1 MHWLPSRRLS
11 LCERPCIAPRSFC
24 RFFFSSRRRHTRC
37 SRDWSSDVCSSD
49 LATAGADGK
58 EPELDSHEKD
68 DSIHLTGKTFTAS
81 FTPEGW
87 LTRMEAAG
95 GVKGSREN
103 GNDADDFIADNAS
116 MELRPRRNEI
126 KELNLRGDVQL
137 KSKMEKTGESR
148 TLETSAL
155 LVQFAERN
163 KIGRAHV

>member
-1 MHWLPSRRLS
+1 MADKNGSR
-11 LCERPCIAPRSFC
+11 
-24 RFFFSSRRRHTRC
+24 
-37 SRDWSSDVCSSD
+37 
-49 LATAGADGK
+49 
-58 EPELDSHEKD
+58 
-68 DSIHLTGKTFTAS
+68 
-81 FTPEGW
+81 
-87 LTRMEAAG
+87 G

-163 KIGRAHV
+163 KGEGSALERAETLARGTLEWTDPGPQLARSASPAEAGPARTKLTADKLGSRSARTEEQIN